1 MVNCGLK
8 QRCLYRVYTLVLR
21 LNSVHVH
28 SLRKIDATIK
38 THATNARHH
47 AMYASARSKLKLSNG
62 KVLKSACM
70 LIVKGPSQ

>member
-1 MVNCGLK
+1 MCRIAQMIMFSDDWTCADV
-8 QRCLYRVYTLVLR
+8 
-21 LNSVHVH
+21 
-28 SLRKIDATIK
+28 IDATIK